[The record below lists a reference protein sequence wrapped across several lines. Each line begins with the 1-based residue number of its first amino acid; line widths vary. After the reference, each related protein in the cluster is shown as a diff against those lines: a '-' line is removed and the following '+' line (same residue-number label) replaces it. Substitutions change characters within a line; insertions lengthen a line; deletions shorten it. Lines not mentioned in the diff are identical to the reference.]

1 MDEQIEQEKATVEKT
16 DEQPKKKR
24 NFRELDRDTQRF
36 YNLLHMIWNLCNIA
50 GFKLEGRIKLR
61 DKKSGKVWE

>member
-1 MDEQIEQEKATVEKT
+1 MDEQIEQEKTTVEKT
-16 DEQPKKKR
+16 DEQSKKR

-50 GFKLEGRIKLR
+50 GFKLEGRITLR

>member
-1 MDEQIEQEKATVEKT
+1 MDEQIEQEKTTVEKT
-16 DEQPKKKR
+16 DEQPKKR

-50 GFKLEGRIKLR
+50 GFKLEGRITLR

>member
-16 DEQPKKKR
+16 DEQPKKR